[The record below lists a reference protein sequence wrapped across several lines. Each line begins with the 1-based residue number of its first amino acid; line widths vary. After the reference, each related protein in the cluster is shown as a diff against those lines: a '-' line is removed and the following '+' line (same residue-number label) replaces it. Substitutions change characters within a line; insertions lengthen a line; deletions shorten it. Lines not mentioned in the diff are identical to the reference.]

1 MMKQVKTLF
10 MASVM
15 FFSMNQVINAQQKTA
30 HIDLRNLMTNMPE
43 MKTAQTQLEKISKT
57 YDSEYRT
64 MVEEY
69 QNKIRQYEQEATTV
83 TDKVNEDRSKE
94 VETLAQNITQYRN
107 TAARELEQKQMDI
120 MKPIMEKARQ
130 AIQKVAKAKGYQY
143 VLDSSEGSGVLLAD
157 GPDILVEVK
166 KELGF

>member
-15 FFSMNQVINAQQKTA
+15 FFGINQAINAQQKTA
-30 HIDLRNLMTNMPE
+30 HIDLRSLMTNMPE

-94 VETLAQNITQYRN
+94 VETLAQNITQYRD

-130 AIQKVAKAKGYQY
+130 AIQKVAKTKGYQY

-157 GPDILVEVK
+157 GPDILLDVR